1 MPRGQCNFR
10 QGDVTRAIRAAGA
23 AGREVRRIEIARDGK
38 IVLVLVEQPKAEPES
53 DGSEIVL

>member
-1 MPRGQCNFR
+1 MPRGRCNFR

-23 AGREVRRIEIARDGK
+23 AGREVHRVEIDRDGK
-38 IVLVLVEQPKAEPES
+38 IILVLVERPKAEPES